1 MLGSSFSA
9 AFFLATVVLVVVP
22 VVVVVVDVMA
32 VNFGRWTDSLKQI
45 ATTFQRGPFLRFRKA
60 VSR

>member
-22 VVVVVVDVMA
+22 VVVVVVDVLA
-32 VNFGRWTDSLKQI
+32 VNFGRGPDILKQI
-45 ATTFQRGPFLRFRKA
+45 ATTF
-60 VSR
+60 